1 MKVNKIL
8 ENSNTEKIELN
19 IRILE
24 DQVLIE
30 GTEETLSF
38 LSKVIN
44 ALACQEEDCGLQLS
58 PNGAGK
64 SFFSKESEYGI
75 YIHRLPCGHKKQP

>member
-1 MKVNKIL
+1 MNVNKVL
-8 ENSNTEKIELN
+8 ENSNANKIELN
-19 IRILE
+19 IRMLE

-38 LSKVIN
+38 LSKLIN
-44 ALACQEEDCGLQLS
+44 AHANKDEDCGIQLS

-64 SFFSKESEYGI
+64 SFFNKESEYGI
-75 YIHRLPCGHKKQP
+75 YIHRIPCEHKKRE